1 MTRVNIDTSAL
12 LVEVAVSTWTARVLD
27 KRVTDE
33 VVRDKG
39 AAQKSAA
46 RVNKSL
52 LAGRPELEEIN
63 KHVTDA
69 RQYVYAHTL
78 PWSDSGLRLLP
89 TAEFM
94 KFNERLQMFAEEF
107 EDKVKAF
114 VAIYP
119 SLITAQAMALGDM
132 FNRDDYPSA
141 DSLQHKFAFRINYLP
156 VPSAG
161 DFRIDV
167 GNEAQD
173 ELRAQ
178 LEKLAQERVANAM
191 QDIKDRLREHLLRMS
206 DRLTTDIVDDKAK
219 GRRFT
224 SSLIDGARDL
234 CELAKSLNVV
244 KDVALEQARRDLE
257 AAIGDH
263 NADDLR
269 ENDTARAAV
278 KAKVD
283 TILGK
288 MSW

>member
-1 MTRVNIDTSAL
+1 
-12 LVEVAVSTWTARVLD
+12 
-27 KRVTDE
+27 
-33 VVRDKG
+33 
-39 AAQKSAA
+39 
-46 RVNKSL
+46 
-52 LAGRPELEEIN
+52 
-63 KHVTDA
+63 
-69 RQYVYAHTL
+69 
-78 PWSDSGLRLLP
+78 
-89 TAEFM
+89 
-94 KFNERLQMFAEEF
+94 
-107 EDKVKAF
+107 
-114 VAIYP
+114 
-119 SLITAQAMALGDM
+119 
-132 FNRDDYPSA
+132 
-141 DSLQHKFAFRINYLP
+141 
-156 VPSAG
+156 
-161 DFRIDV
+161 
-167 GNEAQD
+167 
-173 ELRAQ
+173 
-178 LEKLAQERVANAM
+178 M